1 MCRAARC
8 LLPLAPCSP
17 RCSTRTDALLRSPPL
32 SSALL
37 RSPRQGLG
45 WLLTRKLW
53 EELGP
58 KWPNEA
64 GFWDD
69 WLREA
74 PQRRGRASIRPEVSR
89 TFTFGSQGTSVGL
102 FYRKY
107 LANIELN
114 AKPVDFG
121 TIDLRYLLKDEY
133 DAKFQRWVGDA
144 RVVHSIDSA
153 RREAAAGG
161 ASGGGGGDIKVH
173 YRDKAEFIRFCKAL
187 GLMEDLKAG
196 IPRTAYHGVVL
207 VRINGRRVFLA
218 PSYRVDQEII
228 ALPPPGK

>member
-1 MCRAARC
+1 M
-8 LLPLAPCSP
+8 
-17 RCSTRTDALLRSPPL
+17 
-32 SSALL
+32 
-37 RSPRQGLG
+37 
-45 WLLTRKLW
+45 
-53 EELGP
+53 
-58 KWPNEA
+58 
-64 GFWDD
+64 
-69 WLREA
+69 
-74 PQRRGRASIRPEVSR
+74 
-89 TFTFGSQGTSVGL
+89 
-102 FYRKY
+102 
-107 LANIELN
+107 
-114 AKPVDFG
+114 
-121 TIDLRYLLKDEY
+121 
-133 DAKFQRWVGDA
+133 
-144 RVVHSIDSA
+144 VHSIDSA